1 MSQSKAS
8 SSRNRKRQ
16 SHNRGRRIA
25 RRLRRTEGGR
35 ASTGNP
41 EMSMSKMK
49 LDVSERINAHG
60 VGGLGLIHQM
70 VQRLGLPAAID
81 DQLKLLKIHRP
92 YLESDHVLAIAYNTL
107 AGGAS
112 LEDMERQRQNE
123 ALLDNLGARTLPD
136 PTTAGDF
143 CRRFKSADN
152 VYVLMDAIN
161 DVRVKIWR
169 NQGADFLEEA
179 VIDGDGS
186 IVETTGECKQEMS
199 LSYKGT
205 WGYQPLLISL
215 ANTQEPL
222 FLVNRTASDHSA
234 AGAAECYD
242 RAIEVC
248 RKAGFKKIR
257 ARGDTAFSQSE
268 HLDRWDDDGVQFVFG
283 FPYARGLQQRIE
295 AIADEEWA
303 ALERPVKP
311 AAATGPRAR
320 PENVKQRIVIEK
332 GYKDLRLKS
341 EAVAEFEY
349 RPSKC
354 EKSYRMI
361 VLRKELETYRGEELL
376 FEEYRYFLYITN
388 DWELTTHEVV
398 RESNLRCGQEKLIG
412 ELKDK
417 VRSLRAPL
425 GDLVSNWAWMVM
437 STLAWSL
444 KAWAALSLPRGGRW
458 REKHEE
464 DRTRLLGMG
473 FRNFVESMIR
483 VPVQVIIAAR
493 QIRVRLLAWNSEQR
507 LFLRLADVVE
517 RPMLC

>member
-1 MSQSKAS
+1 
-8 SSRNRKRQ
+8 
-16 SHNRGRRIA
+16 
-25 RRLRRTEGGR
+25 
-35 ASTGNP
+35 
-41 EMSMSKMK
+41 MSKMS

-70 VQRLGLPAAID
+70 VQRIGLPAAID
-81 DQLKLLKIHRP
+81 SRLKLLKIHRP

-112 LEDMERQRQNE
+112 LEDMERQRQSE

-143 CRRFKSADN
+143 CRRFKTSEN
-152 VYVLMDAIN
+152 VNVLMDALN
-161 DVRVKIWR
+161 DVRVNVWS
-169 NQGADFLEEA
+169 NQAEDFLEEA
-179 VIDGDGS
+179 IIDGDGS
-186 IVETTGECKQEMS
+186 FVETTGECKEDMS

-234 AGAAECYD
+234 EGAAAYYD
-242 RAIEVC
+242 RAIEAC
-248 RKAGFKKIR
+248 RRAGFKKIR

-268 HLDRWDDDGVQFVFG
+268 HLDHWNDDGVQFVFG
-283 FPYARGLQQRIE
+283 FPYARGLQPRIE
-295 AIADEEWA
+295 AIADEKWTT
-303 ALERPVKP
+303 LERPQKP
-311 AAATGPRAR
+311 APKTGPRAR
-320 PENVKQRIVIEK
+320 PENVKQRIVTEK

-341 EAVAEFEY
+341 ESVAEFAHQ
-349 RPSKC
+349 PSKC
-354 EKSYRMI
+354 TRPYRMI
-361 VLRKELETYRGEELL
+361 VLRKELETYKGEQLL

-388 DWELTTHEVV
+388 DWELTPDEVV
-398 RESNLRCGQEKLIG
+398 REANLRCAQEKLIG

-458 REKHEE
+458 REKHDE

-483 VPVQVIIAAR
+483 VPVQVIVAAR
-493 QIRVRLLAWNSEQR
+493 QIRVRLLAWNSEQK

-517 RPMLC
+517 QPMLC

>member
-1 MSQSKAS
+1 MSRSKAC
-8 SSRNRKRQ
+8 SRGNRKRQ
-16 SHNRGRRIA
+16 SHNRGRRVA
-25 RRLRRTEGGR
+25 RRLKRTEGGCS
-35 ASTGNP
+35 STGKH
-41 EMSMSKMK
+41 EITMSRMK
-49 LDVSERINAHG
+49 LDISERINAHG

-70 VQRLGLPAAID
+70 VQRVGLPSAID
-81 DQLKLLKIHRP
+81 RRLKLLKIHRP
-92 YLESDHVLAIAYNTL
+92 YLESDHVLAMAYNAL

-143 CRRFKSADN
+143 CRRFKTPRN
-152 VYVLMDAIN
+152 VDALMDAIN

-169 NQGADFLEEA
+169 NQAADFLEEA

-186 IVETTGECKQEMS
+186 IVETTGECKEDMS

-222 FLVNRTASDHSA
+222 FLVNRPASDHSA
-234 AGAAECYD
+234 EGAAEYYD
-242 RAIEVC
+242 RAIETC

-268 HLDRWDDDGVQFVFG
+268 HLDRWDRDGVQFVFG
-283 FPYARGLQQRIE
+283 YPYARGLQPRIE
-295 AIADEEWA
+295 AIADKGWTK
-303 ALERPVKP
+303 LERPPKPEVK
-311 AAATGPRAR
+311 TGPRAR
-320 PENVKQRIVIEK
+320 PENVKQRIVTEK

-341 EAVAEFEY
+341 EAVAEFEHQ
-349 RPSKC
+349 PSKC
-354 EKSYRMI
+354 TKPYRMI
-361 VLRKELETYRGEELL
+361 VLRKELETYRGEQLL
-376 FEEYRYFLYITN
+376 FEEFRYFLYITN
-388 DWELTTHEVV
+388 DRELTTHEVV

-464 DRTRLLGMG
+464 DRNRLLGMG

-493 QIRVRLLAWNSEQR
+493 QITVRLLAWNSEQR

>member
-1 MSQSKAS
+1 MSKSKACCHQ
-8 SSRNRKRQ
+8 NRKRQ
-16 SHNRGRRIA
+16 SHHRGRRIA
-25 RRLRRTEGGR
+25 RRLKRTEGGR
-35 ASTGNP
+35 SSTGKP
-41 EMSMSKMK
+41 EMTMSKMK

-60 VGGLGLIHQM
+60 VGGLGLVHQM
-70 VQRLGLPAAID
+70 VQRIGLPAAID
-81 DQLKLLKIHRP
+81 SQLKLLKIHRP

-143 CRRFKSADN
+143 CRRFKTPDN
-152 VYVLMDAIN
+152 VNVLMDALN
-161 DVRVKIWR
+161 DVRSKIWR
-169 NQGADFLEEA
+169 NQAADFLEEA

-186 IVETTGECKQEMS
+186 IVETTGECKEDMS

-222 FLVNRTASDHSA
+222 FLVNRTASEHSA
-234 AGAAECYD
+234 AGAAEYYD
-242 RAIEVC
+242 RAIEGC
-248 RKAGFKKIR
+248 RQAGFKKIR

-268 HLDRWDDDGVQFVFG
+268 HLDRWDGDGVQFVFG
-283 FPYARGLQQRIE
+283 YPYVRGLQPRIE
-295 AIADEEWA
+295 AIVDEEWT
-303 ALERPVKP
+303 ALERPPKP
-311 AAATGPRAR
+311 AARTGPRAR
-320 PENVKQRIVIEK
+320 PENVKQRIVTEK
-332 GYKDLRLKS
+332 GYKDLRLKN
-341 EAVAEFEY
+341 EAVAEFEHQ
-349 RPSKC
+349 PSKC
-354 EKSYRMI
+354 EKSYRVI
-361 VLRKELETYRGEELL
+361 VLRKELETYKGEQLL

-388 DWELTTHEVV
+388 DWDLTTHEVV

-464 DRTRLLGMG
+464 DRTRLLTMG
-473 FRNFVESMIR
+473 FRSFVESMIR
-483 VPVQVIIAAR
+483 VPVQVILAAR

-507 LFLRLADVVE
+507 VFLRLADVVE

>member
-1 MSQSKAS
+1 MSESRAS
-8 SSRNRKRQ
+8 RSRDRKHQSRNRM
-16 SHNRGRRIA
+16 RRIA
-25 RRLRRTEGGR
+25 RRLKRTEGGCQSAGR
-35 ASTGNP
+35 P
-41 EMSMSKMK
+41 EMTMSKMK
-49 LDVSERINAHG
+49 LDVSERINGHG

-70 VQRLGLPAAID
+70 VQRIGLPETID
-81 DQLKLLKIHRP
+81 SQLKLLKIHRP
-92 YLESDHVLAIAYNTL
+92 YSESDHVLAIAYNTL

-123 ALLDNLGARTLPD
+123 ALLNNLGARTLPD

-143 CRRFKSADN
+143 CRRFETAARVDT
-152 VYVLMDAIN
+152 LMNAIN
-161 DVRVKIWR
+161 DVRVKVWR
-169 NQGADFLEEA
+169 DQAEDFLEEA

-186 IVETTGECKQEMS
+186 IVETTGECKEGMS

-222 FLVNRTASDHSA
+222 FLVNRAASAQSA
-234 AGAAECYD
+234 SGAAEYYD
-242 RAIEVC
+242 RAIEAC
-248 RKAGFKKIR
+248 RRAGFKKIR

-268 HLDRWDDDGVQFVFG
+268 HLDRWDRDGVQFVFG
-283 FPYARGLQQRIE
+283 FQYARGLQPRIE
-295 AIADEEWA
+295 AIEAKSWTS
-303 ALERPVKP
+303 LKRPAKP
-311 AAATGPRAR
+311 APATGPRAR
-320 PENVKQRIVIEK
+320 PENVKQRIVTEN
-332 GYKDLRLKS
+332 GYKEIRLKS
-341 EAVAEFEY
+341 EAVAEFEH
-349 RPSKC
+349 RPTKC
-354 EKSYRMI
+354 ERSYRII
-361 VLRKELETYRGEELL
+361 VLRKELETYRGQELL

-388 DWELTTHEVV
+388 DRVMTPDEVV

-464 DRTRLLGMG
+464 DRKRLLTMG

-493 QIRVRLLAWNSEQR
+493 QIHVRLLALSTEQR
-507 LFLRLADVVE
+507 VFLRLADVVE

>member
-1 MSQSKAS
+1 MSKSTAR
-8 SSRNRKRQ
+8 SRQNRKRQ

-25 RRLRRTEGGR
+25 RRLKRTEGGR
-35 ASTGNP
+35 SSTGEP
-41 EMSMSKMK
+41 ETAMSRMK
-49 LDVSERINAHG
+49 LEVSERINAHG

-70 VQRLGLPAAID
+70 VQRIGLPAAINS
-81 DQLKLLKIHRP
+81 QLKLLKIHRP
-92 YLESDHVLAIAYNTL
+92 YFESDHVLAIAYNTL

-143 CRRFKSADN
+143 CRRFRTSQD
-152 VYVLMDAIN
+152 VDVLMDALN
-161 DVRVKIWR
+161 DVRVKVWR
-169 NQGADFLEEA
+169 NQAADFLEEA

-186 IVETTGECKQEMS
+186 IVETTGECKEGMS

-234 AGAAECYD
+234 AGAAEYYD
-242 RAIEVC
+242 RAIETC
-248 RKAGFKKIR
+248 RQAGFKRIR
-257 ARGDTAFSQSE
+257 ARGDTAFSQSK
-268 HLDRWDDDGVQFVFG
+268 HLDRWDGDGVQFVFG
-283 FPYARGLQQRIE
+283 YPYARGLQPRID
-295 AIADEEWA
+295 AIADEEWT
-303 ALERPVKP
+303 ALERPLQPV
-311 AAATGPRAR
+311 AATGPRTR
-320 PENVKQRIVIEK
+320 PENVKQQIVIEK

-349 RPSKC
+349 QPSKC
-354 EKSYRMI
+354 KKSYRMI
-361 VLRKELETYRGEELL
+361 VLRKELETYRGQELL

-483 VPVQVIIAAR
+483 VPVQVSVAAR

>member
-1 MSQSKAS
+1 MAMS
-8 SSRNRKRQ
+8 R
-16 SHNRGRRIA
+16 
-25 RRLRRTEGGR
+25 
-35 ASTGNP
+35 
-41 EMSMSKMK
+41 MK
-49 LDVSERINAHG
+49 LDVSDRVSAHG

-70 VQRLGLPAAID
+70 VQRIGLSTAID
-81 DQLKLLKIHRP
+81 EQLQLLKIHRP
-92 YLESDHVLAIAYNTL
+92 YHESDHVLAIAYNTL

-123 ALLDNLGARTLPD
+123 ALLNNLGARTLPD

-143 CRRFKSADN
+143 CRRFKSREN
-152 VYVLMDAIN
+152 VDVLMDALN

-169 NQGADFLEEA
+169 NQTADFLEEA

-186 IVETTGECKQEMS
+186 IVETTGECKQDMS

-222 FLVNRTASDHSA
+222 FLVNRPANEHSA
-234 AGAAECYD
+234 EGAAEYYD
-242 RAIEVC
+242 RAIEAC

-268 HLDRWDDDGVQFVFG
+268 HLDGWDNDGVQFVFG
-283 FPYARGLQQRIE
+283 YPYARGLQPRIE
-295 AIADEEWA
+295 AIADAEWT
-303 ALERPVKP
+303 ALERPPKR
-311 AAATGPRAR
+311 AAKTGRRAR
-320 PENVKQRIVIEK
+320 PENVKQRIVTEK

-341 EAVAEFEY
+341 ESVAEFEHQ
-349 RPSKC
+349 PSKC
-354 EKSYRMI
+354 KKSYRVV
-361 VLRKELETYRGEELL
+361 VLRKELETYKGEQLL

-388 DWELTTHEVV
+388 DWELTPHDVV

-458 REKHEE
+458 GDKHEE

-473 FRNFVESMIR
+473 FRNFIESIIR
-483 VPVQVIIAAR
+483 VPVQVIKAAN

-507 LFLRLADVVE
+507 LFLRLADVVD